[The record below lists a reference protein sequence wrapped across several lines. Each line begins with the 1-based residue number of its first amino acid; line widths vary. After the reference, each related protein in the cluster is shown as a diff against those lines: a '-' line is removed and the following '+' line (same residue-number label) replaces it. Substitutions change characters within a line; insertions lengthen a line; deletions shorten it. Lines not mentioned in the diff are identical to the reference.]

1 MFKLL
6 LLYVIVYVLVALL
19 FLIQRSNALHSYAR
33 SLSGEALKIF
43 NRRMNKF
50 TWVDYT
56 LAFLPVFNI
65 LSAVLSVIQ
74 FTDML
79 DQIKA
84 EFENYCYIHYISVQS

>member
-1 MFKLL
+1 MSKLML
-6 LLYVIVYVLVALL
+6 FYLIVYVLVALL

-33 SLSGEALKIF
+33 LLSGEALKIF
-43 NRRMNKF
+43 NRCMNKF
-50 TWVDYT
+50 TWVDYS

>member
-1 MFKLL
+1 MSKSLL
-6 LLYVIVYVLVALL
+6 FYLIVYVLVALL

-33 SLSGEALKIF
+33 SLSGEALKTF

-65 LSAVLSVIQ
+65 LSAILYVTQ
-74 FTDML
+74 FIDML
-79 DQIKA
+79 DQIKV
-84 EFENYCYIHYISVQS
+84 EFENYCYVHYIHLQS